1 MNSEQC
7 QAVGDYQGCQF
18 FCSYD
23 RSKIEE
29 AEALNNIVE
38 EDLEDEVMMK
48 VTHRVKQLLGSTD
61 YASLTDKQKIL
72 TRT

>member
-1 MNSEQC
+1 MLTSRRLP
-7 QAVGDYQGCQF
+7 GLPTFG
-18 FCSYD
+18 SYD
-23 RSKIEE
+23 WTEIEE

-48 VTHRVKQLLGSTD
+48 VTRRTNRLL
-61 YASLTDKQKIL
+61 ASPDCEGLTDKQKTL